1 MTTITPIDYSLWS
14 RDPNAFA
21 AALGQSFVETGFA
34 IIDHHPVDQSV
45 IDAVNAAAKDYFA
58 LPEAAKKAYEDAD
71 DGYQRGHSSFGV
83 ENAKGRAVHDLKEFW
98 HTGRALDA
106 ASPYR
111 AIMKDTPSVTEVA
124 SFDGA
129 TRALYHALDDFG
141 RNLMEAV
148 AIYLELDQNWWD
160 SRVDNGNSILR
171 LLHYPPQMSP
181 PPEGTVRAGAHEDIN
196 LITLLL
202 GAEEAGLQAKH
213 KVDGWI
219 DVNPSQGSLVVN
231 CGDMLQRFTACIL
244 PSTTHRVL
252 NPTPERAKFPRY
264 SMPFFMHLNPDAVIK
279 PIPSC
284 LARGGV
290 AEPEITAADYL
301 YERLVEIGLIKP

>member
-1 MTTITPIDYSLWS
+1 MTTIVPIDYALWS
-14 RDPNAFA
+14 RDPKAFA
-21 AALGQSFVETGFA
+21 KALGQSFVETGFA
-34 IIDHHPVDQSV
+34 IIDHHPIDQAV
-45 IDAVNAAAKDYFA
+45 IDAANAAAKDYFA
-58 LPEAAKKAYEDAD
+58 LPEAVKKSYENAS

-98 HTGRALDA
+98 HTGRALDDN
-106 ASPYR
+106 SPYR
-111 AIMKDTPSVTEVA
+111 GIMKDTPSVKDVDG
-124 SFDGA
+124 FDRA
-129 TRALYHALDDFG
+129 TRALFDALDDFG
-141 RNLMEAV
+141 RTLMEAV

-160 SRVDNGNSILR
+160 SHVDNGNSILR
-171 LLHYPPQMSP
+171 LLHYPPQITP
-181 PPEGTVRAGAHEDIN
+181 PPDGSVRAGAHEDIN

-213 KVDGWI
+213 KTGDWI

-231 CGDMLQRFTACIL
+231 CGDMLQRFTAGIL

-252 NPTPERAKFPRY
+252 NPTTERAKYPRY
-264 SMPFFMHLNPDAVIK
+264 SMPFFMHLNPDALIT

-284 LARGGV
+284 LERGGV